1 MRILI
6 VVDCYLPYKK
16 SSAKLVHDLAVE
28 FHNQGHEVIITA
40 PDDALTT
47 PNQVTVE
54 QGLTILRIRT
64 SQIKGAERITRAIN
78 EIRLSSIIWKEG
90 KAFLKSNP
98 CDFIVL
104 YAPSIFFAS
113 LIKKLKKLW
122 NCKVYLIQRDIFP
135 QWAVDT
141 GEMKEGLICR
151 FFRLKER
158 QHYAAADIIAVQSPE
173 NLKYFSEQGLADK
186 YNLEVLYNWTTVNEK
201 KIIQRNDRQK
211 LGLQD
216 KVVFFYGGNI
226 GVAQDMDNIV
236 HLAENMREYS
246 HVHFLIVGDG
256 SEVPRLKAM
265 IKEKQMNNIT
275 IHPAIAQEEYLS
287 MLSQFDIG
295 LISLDRQLK
304 THNFPGKMLGY
315 MYFSMPILACIN
327 PGNDLKQIIEESNAG
342 FICLA
347 GEHDVF
353 CAYAKRLAVDADLRR
368 KMGNNSRAVLEKT
381 FSVSRAVSQ
390 ILSHKDFYRIS
401 SQNDSQ

>member
-6 VVDCYLPYKK
+6 VVDCYFPYKK

-28 FHNQGHEVIITA
+28 FHSLGHEVIITA
-40 PDDALTT
+40 PDDTLTA
-47 PNQVTVE
+47 PSQVTVE
-54 QGLTILRIRT
+54 QGLKVLRVR
-64 SQIKGAERITRAIN
+64 SCPIKGAERITRAVN
-78 EIRLSSIIWKEG
+78 EIRLSSIIWKAG
-90 KAFLKSNP
+90 KPFFQSNR
-98 CDFIVL
+98 CDLIVL

-122 NCKVYLIQRDIFP
+122 NCKAYLIQRDIFP

-158 QHYAAADIIAVQSPE
+158 QHYAAADIIGVQSPE
-173 NLKYFSEQGLADK
+173 NLKYFSEHGFTDK
-186 YNLEVLYNWTTVNEK
+186 HNLEVLYNWTTANEK
-201 KIIQRNDRQK
+201 NILRGNYRQK
-211 LGLQD
+211 LELQD

-236 HLAENMREYS
+236 RLAENMRDS
-246 HVHFLIVGDG
+246 SQAHFLLVGEG

-265 IKEKQMNNIT
+265 INEKKMSNIT
-275 IHPAIAQEEYLS
+275 IHPAVTQQEYLG

-295 LISLDRQLK
+295 LISLDYQLK

-347 GEHDVF
+347 GEHRVF
-353 CAYAKRLAVDADLRR
+353 CDYAERLVEDADLRR
-368 KMGNNSRAVLEKT
+368 KMGNNARTVLEKT
-381 FSVSRAVSQ
+381 FSVERAVAQ
-390 ILSHKDFYRIS
+390 ILSHKELY
-401 SQNDSQ
+401 SQQPVH

>member
-6 VVDCYLPYKK
+6 VVDCYFPCKK

-28 FHNQGHEVIITA
+28 FHHQGHEVIIAA

-47 PNQVTVE
+47 PSQVTVE
-54 QGLTILRIRT
+54 QELTILRVRT
-64 SQIKGAERITRAIN
+64 HPIKGAERITRAIN
-78 EIRLSSIIWKEG
+78 EIRLSSIIWKAG
-90 KAFLKSNP
+90 KSFFKSNR
-98 CDFIVL
+98 CDLIVL

-113 LIKKLKKLW
+113 LMKKLKKLW
-122 NCKVYLIQRDIFP
+122 NCKTYLIQRDIFP

-151 FFRLKER
+151 FFRFKEK
-158 QHYAAADIIAVQSPE
+158 QHYAVADIIGVQSPE
-173 NLKYFSEQGLADK
+173 NLKYFSEYGFADK
-186 YNLEVLYNWTTVNEK
+186 YNLEVLYNWTTANEK
-201 KIIQRNDRQK
+201 KIIRRNDRQK

-216 KVVFFYGGNI
+216 KVVLFYGGNI
-226 GVAQDMDNIV
+226 GVAQDMDNIIR
-236 HLAENMREYS
+236 LAENMCDNS
-246 HVHFLIVGDG
+246 QAHFLLVGDG

-265 IKEKQMNNIT
+265 IKEKHMSNIT
-275 IHPAIAQEEYLS
+275 IHPAVAQQEYLG

-327 PGNDLKQIIEESNAG
+327 PGNDLKQIIEEANAG
-342 FICLA
+342 FVCLA

-353 CAYAKRLAVDADLRR
+353 HEYARQLVTDADLR
-368 KMGNNSRAVLEKT
+368 KEMGNNARAVLDKT
-381 FSVSRAVSQ
+381 FSVSKAVSQ
-390 ILSHKDFYRIS
+390 ILSHKESFFSNKIS
-401 SQNDSQ
+401 QK

>member
-6 VVDCYLPYKK
+6 VVDCYFPYKK

-28 FHNQGHEVIITA
+28 FHRQGHEIIITA
-40 PDDALTT
+40 PDDALTA
-47 PNQVTVE
+47 PSQVTVE
-54 QGLTILRIRT
+54 QGLTVLRVR
-64 SQIKGAERITRAIN
+64 SCPIKGAQRITRAIN
-78 EIRLSSIIWKEG
+78 EIKLSSIIWKAG
-90 KAFLKSNP
+90 KPFFKSNR
-98 CDFIVL
+98 CDLIVL

-122 NCKVYLIQRDIFP
+122 SCKAYLIQRDIFP

-158 QHYAAADIIAVQSPE
+158 QHYAAADIIGVQSPE
-173 NLKYFSEQGLADK
+173 NLKYFSEHGFADK
-186 YNLEVLYNWTTVNEK
+186 YNFEVLYNWTTTNEK
-201 KIIQRNDRQK
+201 KILRGNYRQK

-236 HLAENMREYS
+236 RLAENMRDNS
-246 HVHFLIVGDG
+246 LVHFLLVGEG
-256 SEVPRLKAM
+256 SEVPRLKTM
-265 IKEKQMNNIT
+265 IKEKKMSNIT
-275 IHPAIAQEEYLS
+275 IHPAVSQQEYLG

-295 LISLDRQLK
+295 LISLDHQLK

-347 GEHDVF
+347 GEHRVF
-353 CAYAKRLAVDADLRR
+353 CDYAERLVADADLRR
-368 KMGNNSRAVLEKT
+368 KMGNNARTVLEKT

-390 ILSHKDFYRIS
+390 ILSHKELYQS
-401 SQNDSQ
+401 NTENNE

>member
-6 VVDCYLPYKK
+6 VVDCYFPYKK

-28 FHNQGHEVIITA
+28 FHRQGHEIIITA
-40 PDDALTT
+40 PDDALTA
-47 PNQVTVE
+47 PSQVTVE
-54 QGLTILRIRT
+54 QGLTVLRVR
-64 SQIKGAERITRAIN
+64 SCPIKGAQRITRAIN
-78 EIRLSSIIWKEG
+78 EIKLSSIIWKAG
-90 KAFLKSNP
+90 KPFFKSNR
-98 CDFIVL
+98 CDLIVL

-122 NCKVYLIQRDIFP
+122 SCKAYLIQRDIFP

-158 QHYAAADIIAVQSPE
+158 QHYAAADIIGVQSPE
-173 NLKYFSEQGLADK
+173 NLKYFSEHGFADK
-186 YNLEVLYNWTTVNEK
+186 YNFEVLYNWTTTNEK
-201 KIIQRNDRQK
+201 KILRGNYRQK

-236 HLAENMREYS
+236 RLAENMRDNS
-246 HVHFLIVGDG
+246 LVHFLLVGEG
-256 SEVPRLKAM
+256 SEVPRLKTM
-265 IKEKQMNNIT
+265 IKEKKMSNIT
-275 IHPAIAQEEYLS
+275 IHPAVSQQEYLG

-347 GEHDVF
+347 GEHRVF
-353 CAYAKRLAVDADLRR
+353 CDYAERLVADADLRR
-368 KMGNNSRAVLEKT
+368 KMGNNARTVLEKT

-390 ILSHKDFYRIS
+390 ILSHKELYQS
-401 SQNDSQ
+401 NTENNE